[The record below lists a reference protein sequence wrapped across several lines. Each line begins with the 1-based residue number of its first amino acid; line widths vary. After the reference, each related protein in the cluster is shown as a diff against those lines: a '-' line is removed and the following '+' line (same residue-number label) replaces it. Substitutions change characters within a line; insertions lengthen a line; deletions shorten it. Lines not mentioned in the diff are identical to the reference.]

1 LPLPPGIHQISV
13 GAAVR
18 TTSDI
23 GIEAE
28 AVVVTNESRPEPLR
42 RKIKLVIAYDGTDYH
57 GWQIQPG
64 FRTVQGMLCE
74 AAAAA
79 LRGPTHV
86 QGASR
91 TDAGVHA
98 RGQVGLIETVHPIG
112 VDHLHLTLNDHLP
125 QDIVVLSAQ
134 EVGSDFDVM
143 ADVTRKAYRY
153 TIYTGRLRP
162 VRQIR
167 FCWHFPGLLS
177 IEAMQAAA
185 RQLVGTHD
193 FRSFAAA
200 VEEGQDTV
208 RTVFRCEVTPG
219 RAGER
224 DWIAIDVEGSGF
236 LHHMARLVAGT
247 LIDIGRGHW
256 RPEHI
261 ADILVARTRA
271 AAGHLAPAGGLC
283 LEWIKFRQDD
293 PAGDLGSRLP

>member
-1 LPLPPGIHQISV
+1 MPH
-13 GAAVR
+13 
-18 TTSDI
+18 
-23 GIEAE
+23 
-28 AVVVTNESRPEPLR
+28 
-42 RKIKLVIAYDGTDYH
+42 KIKLVVAYDGTDYH

-74 AAAAA
+74 AAASV
-79 LRGPTHV
+79 LRCPTHV

-98 RGQVGLIETVHPIG
+98 QGQVGVLETAHPIP
-112 VDHLHLTLNDHLP
+112 VDHLPLALNDHLP
-125 QDIVVLSAQ
+125 QDIVVRSAQ
-134 EVGSDFDVM
+134 EVGPEFDVM

-167 FCWHFPGLLS
+167 FCWHFPGRLS
-177 IEAMQAAA
+177 VEAMQAAA
-185 RQLVGTHD
+185 RHIVGTRD

-208 RTVFRCEVTPG
+208 RTVFRCDVA
-219 RAGER
+219 RAGVGDP
-224 DWIAIDVEGSGF
+224 DWLTIDVEGDGF
-236 LHHMARLVAGT
+236 LHHMVRLLAGT

-256 RPEHI
+256 RPEHM
-261 ADILVARTRA
+261 ADILVARRRA
-271 AAGHLAPAGGLC
+271 AAGHLAPASGLC

-293 PAGDLGSRLP
+293 PAAFPFTEFSL

>member
-1 LPLPPGIHQISV
+1 MESRDEPVTI
-13 GAAVR
+13 
-18 TTSDI
+18 
-23 GIEAE
+23 
-28 AVVVTNESRPEPLR
+28 TNEPHSEPLR

-74 AAAAA
+74 AAAAV
-79 LRGPTHV
+79 LRCPTHV

-98 RGQVGLIETVHPIG
+98 QGQVGLIETAQPILT
-112 VDHLHLTLNDHLP
+112 DHLHLALNDHLP
-125 QDIVVLSAQ
+125 QDIVVRSAQ
-134 EVGSDFDVM
+134 DVRPGFDVM

-162 VRQIR
+162 VRRIR
-167 FCWHFPGLLS
+167 FCWHFPGSLS
-177 IEAMQAAA
+177 VEAMQVAA
-185 RQLVGTHD
+185 RYFIGAHD

-208 RTVFRCEVTPG
+208 RTVFRCEVTQG
-219 RAGER
+219 DAGKR

-236 LHHMARLVAGT
+236 LHHMARLMAGT
-247 LIDIGRGHW
+247 LIDIGRGH
-256 RPEHI
+256 RPPEHL
-261 ADILVARTRA
+261 ADILAARDRA

-293 PAGDLGSRLP
+293 PACDLGSRLP

>member
-1 LPLPPGIHQISV
+1 MGI
-13 GAAVR
+13 
-18 TTSDI
+18 
-23 GIEAE
+23 
-28 AVVVTNESRPEPLR
+28 TNEPRAEPRR

-64 FRTVQGMLCE
+64 FRTVQGMLC

-79 LRGPTHV
+79 VLHCPTHV

-98 RGQVGLIETVHPIG
+98 QGQVGLIETVHPVP
-112 VDHLHLTLNDHLP
+112 VDHLHLALNNHLP

-134 EVGSDFDVM
+134 EVGPDFDVM

-153 TIYTGRLRP
+153 TIYAGRLRP

-167 FCWHFPGLLS
+167 FCWHFPGSLS
-177 IEAMQAAA
+177 VEATQAAA
-185 RQLVGTHD
+185 RYLVGTHD

-208 RTVFRCEVTPG
+208 RTLFRCEVTQG
-219 RAGER
+219 SADDR
-224 DWIAIDVEGSGF
+224 DWIAIDMEGSGF
-236 LHHMARLVAGT
+236 LHHMARLIAGT
-247 LIDIGRGHW
+247 LINVGRGHW
-256 RPEHI
+256 PPEHM
-261 ADILVARTRA
+261 ADILAARNPA

-293 PAGDLGSRLP
+293 PAGGLGSRLS